1 MEVFFYVMEEK
12 FRLELLSMI
21 DRVADDNT
29 VMMIDGCV
37 CRLLRKYDI
46 NEKHTELCVL
56 ENENEK
62 ILNTYRAS
70 LRLEG
75 RSPSTIYQYMDSIKH
90 TLDDLGNKNI
100 KDITTN
106 DIRWALSLYQQRVSN
121 TTANNRRKNL
131 SAFFRWLTL
140 EEIIP
145 KNPMLKIHEIKS
157 RYVTKKPF
165 SDEDVEKLLDNC
177 DTIKNRALLE
187 FMFSTGCRVSEVQ
200 NVNREDIDFKSGECT
215 VVGKGNKE
223 RTVYISERSMY
234 YIKEYIMTRK
244 DNLEPLFLNDH
255 GTRLSKESIRQRLH
269 KIGDVANVTNVHP
282 HRCRRTMATELARKG
297 MPIQYV
303 QQILGHAKLDTTMIY
318 CICDKKNVRNE
329 FNKVM

>member
-1 MEVFFYVMEEK
+1 MEEK

-21 DRVADDNT
+21 DRFADDNT

-177 DTIKNRALLE
+177 DTIKNR
-187 FMFSTGCRVSEVQ
+187 
-200 NVNREDIDFKSGECT
+200 EDIDFKSGECT
-215 VVGKGNKE
+215 VIGKGNKE

-269 KIGDVANVTNVHP
+269 KIGDVAKVSNVHP
-282 HRCRRTMATELARKG
+282 HRCRRTLATELARKG

-318 CICDKKNVRNE
+318 CICDKKNVENE

>member
-21 DRVADDNT
+21 DRFADDNT

-100 KDITTN
+100 KDIAYH
-106 DIRWALSLYQQRVSN
+106 ILSRNIIQKKEIKDKIQIIYDKNKTEVEKN
-121 TTANNRRKNL
+121 TM
-131 SAFFRWLTL
+131 L
-140 EEIIP
+140 EEL
-145 KNPMLKIHEIKS
+145 LK
-157 RYVTKKPF
+157 YLKKKRDD
-165 SDEDVEKLLDNC
+165 DED
-177 DTIKNRALLE
+177 
-187 FMFSTGCRVSEVQ
+187 
-200 NVNREDIDFKSGECT
+200 
-215 VVGKGNKE
+215 
-223 RTVYISERSMY
+223 Y
-234 YIKEYIMTRK
+234 
-244 DNLEPLFLNDH
+244 
-255 GTRLSKESIRQRLH
+255 
-269 KIGDVANVTNVHP
+269 
-282 HRCRRTMATELARKG
+282 
-297 MPIQYV
+297 
-303 QQILGHAKLDTTMIY
+303 
-318 CICDKKNVRNE
+318 
-329 FNKVM
+329 

>member
-1 MEVFFYVMEEK
+1 MEEK

-21 DRVADDNT
+21 DRFADDNT

-90 TLDDLGNKNI
+90 TLDDLRNKNI

-121 TTANNRRKNL
+121 TTA
-131 SAFFRWLTL
+131 
-140 EEIIP
+140 I
-145 KNPMLKIHEIKS
+145 
-157 RYVTKKPF
+157 
-165 SDEDVEKLLDNC
+165 
-177 DTIKNRALLE
+177 
-187 FMFSTGCRVSEVQ
+187 
-200 NVNREDIDFKSGECT
+200 
-215 VVGKGNKE
+215 
-223 RTVYISERSMY
+223 
-234 YIKEYIMTRK
+234 
-244 DNLEPLFLNDH
+244 
-255 GTRLSKESIRQRLH
+255 
-269 KIGDVANVTNVHP
+269 
-282 HRCRRTMATELARKG
+282 
-297 MPIQYV
+297 
-303 QQILGHAKLDTTMIY
+303 
-318 CICDKKNVRNE
+318 
-329 FNKVM
+329 

>member
-1 MEVFFYVMEEK
+1 MEEK

-21 DRVADDNT
+21 DRFADDNT

-215 VVGKGNKE
+215 VVGKATKKGRFIYLNALCI
-223 RTVYISERSMY
+223 IS
-234 YIKEYIMTRK
+234 K
-244 DNLEPLFLNDH
+244 N
-255 GTRLSKESIRQRLH
+255 
-269 KIGDVANVTNVHP
+269 
-282 HRCRRTMATELARKG
+282 
-297 MPIQYV
+297 
-303 QQILGHAKLDTTMIY
+303 IL
-318 CICDKKNVRNE
+318 
-329 FNKVM
+329 

>member
-1 MEVFFYVMEEK
+1 M
-12 FRLELLSMI
+12 
-21 DRVADDNT
+21 
-29 VMMIDGCV
+29 
-37 CRLLRKYDI
+37 
-46 NEKHTELCVL
+46 
-56 ENENEK
+56 
-62 ILNTYRAS
+62 
-70 LRLEG
+70 
-75 RSPSTIYQYMDSIKH
+75 TI
-90 TLDDLGNKNI
+90 
-100 KDITTN
+100 
-106 DIRWALSLYQQRVSN
+106 
-121 TTANNRRKNL
+121 
-131 SAFFRWLTL
+131 

-145 KNPMLKIHEIKS
+145 KNPMLRIGEIKS
-157 RYVTKKPF
+157 KYVTKKPF

-200 NVNREDIDFKSGECT
+200 NANREDIDFKSGECT
-215 VVGKGNKE
+215 VIGKGNKE

-269 KIGDVANVTNVHP
+269 KIGDVAKVSNVHP
-282 HRCRRTMATELARKG
+282 HRCRHTLATELARKG

-318 CICDKKNVRNE
+318 CICDKKNVENE

>member
-12 FRLELLSMI
+12 FRLEFLDMVS
-21 DRVADDNT
+21 RFADDKN
-29 VMMIDGCV
+29 VMVFDGCH
-37 CRLLRKYDI
+37 CALRRKYDI

-62 ILNTYRAS
+62 ILNTYKAS

-106 DIRWALSLYQQRVSN
+106 DIRWALSLYQQRGVSN

-131 SAFFRWLTL
+131 SAFFRGLTI

-177 DTIKNRALLE
+177 NTIKNRALLE

-200 NVNREDIDFKSGECT
+200 NANREDIDFKSGECT
-215 VVGKGNKE
+215 VIGK
-223 RTVYISERSMY
+223 
-234 YIKEYIMTRK
+234 
-244 DNLEPLFLNDH
+244 
-255 GTRLSKESIRQRLH
+255 
-269 KIGDVANVTNVHP
+269 
-282 HRCRRTMATELARKG
+282 
-297 MPIQYV
+297 
-303 QQILGHAKLDTTMIY
+303 
-318 CICDKKNVRNE
+318 
-329 FNKVM
+329 